1 MLKGV
6 NKVIIEVNDTG
17 EKFFEKAIFYIRPE
31 YANKSTAELE
41 AKAKEYIESI
51 QKPEKIG
58 VFNYEDFDERIKKRR
73 RLFFIL
79 GGYLVTLATV
89 LFFIFY

>member
-17 EKFFEKAIFYIRPE
+17 EKYFEKAVFYIRPE
-31 YANKSTAELE
+31 YANKKANELE
-41 AKAKEYIESI
+41 TKAKEYIESI

-58 VFNYEDFDERIKKRR
+58 AFCFEDFEEKIKKRR

-79 GGYLVTLATV
+79 SGYLLTLSAV
-89 LFFIFY
+89 LYLIFK

>member
-31 YANKSTAELE
+31 YANKSTA
-41 AKAKEYIESI
+41 
-51 QKPEKIG
+51 
-58 VFNYEDFDERIKKRR
+58 
-73 RLFFIL
+73 
-79 GGYLVTLATV
+79 
-89 LFFIFY
+89 